1 MVYGPTSPQ
10 PHFHG
15 TLEKD
20 EASPDSRAHCTGCT
34 PSFVPGDD
42 DDDDDDGDDDGE
54 DNCDEDDFDKD
65 HPEENSRRH
74 NFARAR

>member
-34 PSFVPGDD
+34 PSFVPGGDD
-42 DDDDDDGDDDGE
+42 DEDDDGDDDE
-54 DNCDEDDFDKD
+54 DEEDEDDYADDDSLIKTLQQ
-65 HPEENSRRH
+65 SQ
-74 NFARAR
+74 